1 MIAVSSFRA
10 FDKDP
15 TGEYRTNQ
23 LFANQSWQRNF
34 TKIVYFNAFEPEL
47 NSAKTIFIP
56 SPEYPQIL
64 SLIEFCAMQNEW
76 CAILNADIVLGAGF
90 PLVEAKLKAR
100 KATCA
105 SSWRYNFDPAIGIS
119 SGVHDD
125 NGLDFFAAVPSV
137 WQQAYELCDD
147 RLVIGSTFWDCW
159 MLSLF
164 STFHLSN
171 FWNLTK
177 SRVIFHPRH
186 GSRIHGPRFVHDSV
200 QIYGWPVMT
209 PAHI

>member
-15 TGEYRTNQ
+15 TGEYRANQ

-34 TKIVYFNAFEPEL
+34 TKIVYFNSFEPEL
-47 NSAKTIFIP
+47 NSSKTIFIP

-125 NGLDFFAAVPSV
+125 NGLDFFAGIPSV
-137 WQQAYELCDD
+137 WQNAYELCDE
-147 RLVIGSTFWDCW
+147 RLYVSSTGWDVW
-159 MLSLF
+159 LLSLF
-164 STFHLSN
+164 CTFHQQG
-171 FWNLTK
+171 FWNITN
-177 SRVIFHPRH
+177 SHIVYHPRH
-186 GSRIHGPRFVHDSV
+186 LGRVHGPRVELDLV
-200 QIYGWPVMT
+200 QTYSWPTMAT
-209 PAHI
+209 AHL